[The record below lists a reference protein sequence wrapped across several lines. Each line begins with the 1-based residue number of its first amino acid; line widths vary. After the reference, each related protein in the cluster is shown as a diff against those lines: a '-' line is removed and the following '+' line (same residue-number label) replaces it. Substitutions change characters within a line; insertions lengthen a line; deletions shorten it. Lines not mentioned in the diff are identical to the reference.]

1 MGIGISVID
10 VRLNATGKE
19 IPHKP
24 TGNRIKDQLAQ
35 STHEPTAIVRLSV
48 VDHGIRFEFT
58 HEAHP
63 LTSLDAAVESAKTA
77 LLPFSVE
84 LQKAVEA
91 AKLLP

>member
-35 STHEPTAIVRLSV
+35 STHEPTAISPKIEREVRVPKLGKQASRSLREQLSCCL
-48 VDHGIRFEFT
+48 DRF
-58 HEAHP
+58 
-63 LTSLDAAVESAKTA
+63 L
-77 LLPFSVE
+77 
-84 LQKAVEA
+84 
-91 AKLLP
+91 